1 MIHRMD
7 VDAVH
12 TANALVFDCEWPL
25 QPAHNGVIYGGLF
38 GIAYM
43 WLSAK

>member
-1 MIHRMD
+1 MIHRMN

-38 GIAYM
+38 GIAYL